1 MLDLVSPI
9 DGDEKICSTCKV
21 SKPLNQFTSNRNQP
35 SGYMCY
41 CKACNNER
49 NKTYRRD
56 PNNLTRACIRVF
68 GYIKRR
74 SRVKGIDLDIDADFI
89 EELYKTQFGHCAYTG
104 DKLSLQAGLP
114 TTLSVDRVDSSL
126 GYIKSNVKLVTWE
139 VNNVKQNLAMD
150 SFVLLCKKVIDH
162 GQNQ

>member
-1 MLDLVSPI
+1 
-9 DGDEKICSTCKV
+9 
-21 SKPLNQFTSNRNQP
+21 
-35 SGYMCY
+35 MCY

-49 NKTYRRD
+49 NKKYRRD
-56 PNNLTRACIRVF
+56 PRNLKRACIRVF

-74 SRVKGIDLDIDADFI
+74 SRVNGIDLDIDADFI
-89 EELYKTQFGHCAYTG
+89 ETLYNSQLGYCAYTG

-114 TTLSVDRVDSSL
+114 TTLSVDRVDSNL

-139 VNNVKQNLAMD
+139 VNNMKQSLSMD

-162 GQNQ
+162 GANQ

>member
-1 MLDLVSPI
+1 
-9 DGDEKICSTCKV
+9 
-21 SKPLNQFTSNRNQP
+21 
-35 SGYMCY
+35 MCY

-74 SRVKGIDLDIDADFI
+74 SRVKGIELSIDAAFI
-89 EELYKTQFGHCAYTG
+89 EELYKLQLGYCAYTG

-114 TTLSVDRVDSSL
+114 TTLSVDRVNSGL
-126 GYIKSNVKLVTWE
+126 GYTKDNVKLVTWE
-139 VNNVKQNLAMD
+139 VNNIKQDLEMD
-150 SFVLLCKKVIDH
+150 SFILLCKKVIDH
-162 GQNQ
+162 GSNQ

>member
-1 MLDLVSPI
+1 M
-9 DGDEKICSTCKV
+9 G
-21 SKPLNQFTSNRNQP
+21 
-35 SGYMCY
+35 Y

-49 NKTYRRD
+49 NKKYRRD
-56 PNNLTRACIRVF
+56 PDNLKRACIRVF

-74 SRVKGIDLDIDADFI
+74 SRVNGVDLDIDVDFI
-89 EELYKTQFGHCAYTG
+89 ETLYNSQRGHCAYTG

-139 VNNVKQNLAMD
+139 VNNMKQSLSMD

-162 GQNQ
+162 GANQ